1 MPEDFE
7 REHRRVLDEAM
18 TIFVQRS
25 KVRGQM
31 WLDFPP
37 SDKLREIRERLHRM
51 ENLYQQV
58 RFEDTTPGPEHP
70 YDTELNVLAED
81 AIDLINYA
89 TFFVKQLRRGQRG

>member
-31 WLDFPP
+31 WIDFPP

-58 RFEDTTPGPEHP
+58 RFEDTMPGPEHP
-70 YDTELNVLAED
+70 YDVELNVLAED

-89 TFFVKQLRRGQRG
+89 AFFVKQLRRGQRG

>member
-1 MPEDFE
+1 
-7 REHRRVLDEAM
+7 
-18 TIFVQRS
+18 
-25 KVRGQM
+25 
-31 WLDFPP
+31 
-37 SDKLREIRERLHRM
+37 M

-58 RFEDTTPGPEHP
+58 RFEDATPGPEHP